1 MSENLH
7 SNQLFLSFF
16 GAFYQRGLK
25 SAPVTEAPHRAA
37 AKAITPVPQ
46 ATSKNILLALVSANF
61 TSRGAAVSV
70 KFSIEAKSDHT
81 DLAFYCI

>member
-46 ATSKNILLALVSANF
+46 ATSKTILLALVSANF
-61 TSRGAAVSV
+61 TSRGAAVSL
-70 KFSIEAKSDHT
+70 KFSNEAKSDHT
-81 DLAFYCI
+81 DLAFCSL